1 MRRREQPLDDGVA
14 AVEFA
19 LVLPLLVV
27 LLFVIV
33 NGGMLYLDQLHL
45 QSAARDGARVESV
58 NPAGGCATAIDALS
72 GNDVGATQCDVI
84 QDCSLGK
91 AEIRLV
97 SNQEVSIPLIG
108 TRTVNLNA
116 SSTFVCFP

>member
-1 MRRREQPLDDGVA
+1 MRRREQSLDDGVA

-58 NPAGGCATAIDALS
+58 DHASGCDTAIDALT
-72 GNDVGATQCDVI
+72 GNDVGTTQCNVI

-97 SNQEVSIPLIG
+97 TNQEVSIPLVG

>member
-1 MRRREQPLDDGVA
+1 MRRREQSLDDGVA

-58 NPAGGCATAIDALS
+58 SPANGCTTAMEALS
-72 GNDVGATQCDVI
+72 GNEVGTTQCDVV

-97 SNQEVSIPLIG
+97 TNQEVSIPLVG
-108 TRTVNLNA
+108 TRTVNLIA